1 MEGTGEEVVSVGSP
15 AYDADVSL
23 VESRSSTEQS
33 FPDVQENEAP
43 SQTLQSENNHH
54 SYVTRHHHVTPSNS
68 HVTIASHW
76 TSSSSEKRNIAR
88 REAELIHARG
98 RITQLEVEVSDLQR
112 AAKRSRIEME
122 KEEREEKM
130 SGVSQELERL
140 HTVSCL
146 LQ

>member
-1 MEGTGEEVVSVGSP
+1 MEETGEEVVSVGSP

-23 VESRSSTEQS
+23 VESQSSAEQS

-43 SQTLQSENNHH
+43 LQSENNHH

-76 TSSSSEKRNIAR
+76 TSSSSERRNNAR

-98 RITQLEVEVSDLQR
+98 RITQLEVEVSELQR

-122 KEEREEKM
+122 KEEREGRM

-140 HTVSCL
+140 HTVSYL
-146 LQ
+146 SQ